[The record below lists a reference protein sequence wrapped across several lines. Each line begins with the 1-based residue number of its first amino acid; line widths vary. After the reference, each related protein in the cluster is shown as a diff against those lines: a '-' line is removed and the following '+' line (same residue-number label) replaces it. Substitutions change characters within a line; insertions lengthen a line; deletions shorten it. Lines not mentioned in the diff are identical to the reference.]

1 MNQQQKVHQLYNTHF
16 REINV
21 PKHFIVFIIGHN
33 VACVGLYGAVNE
45 LVVIRVSGDKV
56 ETECGIN
63 KFNMPALH
71 EGADDSLCKF
81 WSEEPFHDFLVFKEY
96 FVRDTQCVLPL
107 QHRQSNVTVNTVTTN
122 ALHKAICV
130 ENYTH
135 RLLFGFFLSLLF
147 AQPSMK
153 IHLVDFVKTLLVKF
167 P

>member
-1 MNQQQKVHQLYNTHF
+1 MELIWNFRRLSLAQLPMNQQQKVHQLYNTHF

-33 VACVGLYGAVNE
+33 VTCVGLYGAVNE

-81 WSEEPFHDFLVFKEY
+81 WSEEPFQDFLVFKSISLE
-96 FVRDTQCVLPL
+96 T
-107 QHRQSNVTVNTVTTN
+107 HNVFCPFNTDNQTS
-122 ALHKAICV
+122 
-130 ENYTH
+130 
-135 RLLFGFFLSLLF
+135 R
-147 AQPSMK
+147 
-153 IHLVDFVKTLLVKF
+153 
-167 P
+167 